1 MSRIPATIVTGF
13 LGAGKT
19 SLIRHLVAHGSGRRL
34 ALLINEFGDLGVD
47 RAILAGC
54 GLPGCAEE
62 DIIELANGCICC
74 TVADDFLPAMRT
86 ILTREPAPEHI
97 VVETSG
103 LALPKPLVRA
113 FAWPEVRARVTVD
126 GVLVVVDAEAVL
138 AGRFATDPAALA
150 AQRAADPAL
159 AHDEGPLEEL
169 LEEQLGCADLVLVNK
184 ADRVAE
190 ADRAAVEAALRP
202 HLRPAAR
209 LLWTSHGRLAPS
221 VALGLGVAAED
232 DLASRPSH
240 HDDGEEHGHDEFA
253 SFVVPLPAVSDPEA
267 LEARLRDAARRFDI
281 LRIKGVVAVAGKP
294 LRHVVQA
301 VGERVERYY
310 DRPWR
315 ADEPRRGAL
324 VVIGLRGLDPTAIGA
339 LIAGEP
345 R

>member
-1 MSRIPATIVTGF
+1 
-13 LGAGKT
+13 
-19 SLIRHLVAHGSGRRL
+19 
-34 ALLINEFGDLGVD
+34 
-47 RAILAGC
+47 
-54 GLPGCAEE
+54 
-62 DIIELANGCICC
+62 
-74 TVADDFLPAMRT
+74 MRT
-86 ILTREPAPEHI
+86 ILSREPAPEHI

-126 GVLVVVDAEAVL
+126 GVLVVVDAEAVR